1 MKLWS
6 RFGAGLVL
14 TAACALRLPAAVPSE
29 AYDTETVQSMAP
41 ADTTVTAA
49 VREAGLCRVSGYAT
63 TRDPGPNKVL
73 FVLGLPDKFIGRY
86 TYLGVGGAAV
96 YLPTFPAGLLAKGYA
111 LAGSNAGTGSTNTC
125 DFSFKSNP
133 AKYTD
138 SLWRGVRT
146 SASATQQITKAY
158 YKRDS
163 IHRYLSG
170 CSGGGQ
176 MGLGNA
182 LRFGGENFDG
192 FIVGATAWP
201 GDPYHPNV
209 FTVAQH
215 VQQYPESWLSTELLE
230 RADAA
235 ILATYDGTD
244 GAIDGIIAD
253 GRNIK
258 NFDLNILRKVGFTP
272 AQMETFKLIHQPKQF
287 SGPNIH
293 GDGVI
298 PGFPVTQLANW
309 SVFLL
314 GTSRPPWPNT
324 SDHSAFELAAIGAAS
339 IHVMSDTNTRA
350 RYPGR
355 DYVSVDD
362 PAELTRIAMSTGE
375 VPDDPK
381 DFSKLDRSGAKLIL
395 WHGVNDDS
403 MSYYETLKGY
413 EELRARFP
421 GSANWLRAFTVP
433 GLWHCRGGSGPTDI
447 DETMIEAMAAWVERG
462 KAPESVV
469 ARRFSAEKGLERS
482 FQLCA
487 EPRRASLKKPGL
499 DPTKAENWVC
509 KVPAAGANCG
519 TAQRR

>member
-1 MKLWS
+1 MTRQTL
-6 RFGAGLVL
+6 FGALAVL
-14 TAACALRLPAAVPSE
+14 AAVTAPPLRAAVPSE
-29 AYDTETVQSMAP
+29 SCDTETVQAMAP

-49 VREAGLCRVSGYAT
+49 VREAGMCRVSGYVT

-73 FVLGLPDKFIGRY
+73 FVVGMPDNFNGRY
-86 TYLGVGGAAV
+86 VYLGVGGAAA
-96 YLPTFPAGLLAKGYA
+96 YLPTLTPGLLAKGYA
-111 LAGSNAGTGSTNTC
+111 LAGSNAGTGSTNTY

-138 SLWRGVRT
+138 FLWRGVRT
-146 SASATQQITKAY
+146 SASASQQIVKTY
-158 YKRDS
+158 YKRND
-163 IHRYLSG
+163 IHRYISG

-192 FIVGATAWP
+192 FIIGATVWP

-209 FTVAQH
+209 FTIAQH
-215 VQQYPESWLSTELLE
+215 VQKHPESWLSPELLK

-235 ILATYDGTD
+235 ILAAYDGTD
-244 GAIDGIIAD
+244 GAIDGIIHDERDIAH
-253 GRNIK
+253 
-258 NFDLNILRKVGFTP
+258 FDLDILRQAGFTP
-272 AQMETFKLIHQPKQF
+272 PQIETFNLIHQSKHF

-298 PGFPVTQLANW
+298 PGFPVTQLSNW

-314 GTSRPPWPNT
+314 GTRPPPWPNS
-324 SDHSAFELAAIGAAS
+324 SDHSASELAALGAAS
-339 IHVMSDTNTRA
+339 IHTMSDTNTRA

-355 DYVSVDD
+355 DYVSIDD

-375 VPDDPK
+375 VPEDPK
-381 DFSKLDRSGAKLIL
+381 DFSKLDRSGAKMIF

-447 DETMIEAMAAWVERG
+447 DETMIETMASWVEKG
-462 KAPESVV
+462 AAPESAV
-469 ARRFSAEKGLERS
+469 ASRYSAAKGLERT
-482 FQLCA
+482 FKLCA
-487 EPRRASLKKPGL
+487 EPRRANLVKPGL
-499 DPTKAENWVC
+499 DPLQAENWVC
-509 KVPAAGANCG
+509 KVPAA
-519 TAQRR
+519 TAH